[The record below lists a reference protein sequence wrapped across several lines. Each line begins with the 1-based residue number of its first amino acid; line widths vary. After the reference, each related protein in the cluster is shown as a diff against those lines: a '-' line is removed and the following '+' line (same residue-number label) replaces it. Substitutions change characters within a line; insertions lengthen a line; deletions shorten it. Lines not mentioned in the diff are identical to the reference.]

1 MSLYKKRRGPKLD
14 SADVATVLVGVVA
27 IAVVLA
33 LLVRLQR
40 GLLGIILG
48 SLAVILAAYWI
59 LDLRRT
65 LRRELR
71 IRPSETKGWNH
82 DIIEDGK
89 EILVVGKVPGP
100 REKIEVLLRGDLLE
114 VKGSRHFRELIKLPT
129 RASILGTVYNNGVL
143 EIRLKK

>member
-1 MSLYKKRRGPKLD
+1 MSLYKRRRGPEVD
-14 SADVATVLVGVVA
+14 SADVAAVLIGIVA
-27 IAVVLA
+27 IAIVLA

-48 SLAVILAAYWI
+48 SIAVILAVYWI

-71 IRPSETKGWNH
+71 IRLSETRGWNH
-82 DIIEDGK
+82 DIIEDGA
-89 EILVVGKVPGP
+89 EILVVGRVPGP
-100 REKIEVLLRGDLLE
+100 HEKIEVLVRDDLLE
-114 VKGSRHFRELIKLPT
+114 VKGSRHFRELIKLPAK
-129 RASILGTVYNNGVL
+129 ASILGTVYNNGVL